1 MNLQCRILVGS
12 LVLLTVQLFRAP
24 ALANDRVGLI
34 SGTVT
39 TLANEPLADVK
50 IIITTKA
57 NLGFRKV
64 LSTGSRG
71 TYSVFLEDARFLY
84 RFRFEKAGFAT
95 FETDRKVP
103 IYTNLEHD
111 TDTPPRLPQSFLNV
125 RMAPDRK

>member
-1 MNLQCRILVGS
+1 MNPHCRVLVGS
-12 LVLLTVQLFRAP
+12 LVLLTVQLFRTP

-39 TLANEPLADVK
+39 TLGNAPLADVK
-50 IIITTKA
+50 IIITTKTDP
-57 NLGFRKV
+57 GFRRV
-64 LSTGSRG
+64 LATGSRG
-71 TYSVFLEDARFLY
+71 TYSVFLEDARPLY

-111 TDTPPRLPQSFLNV
+111 IDSPPRLPQSLLNV